1 MQIFYP
7 DPFLILSPLMFWG
20 SARIKGIGIQ
30 RASDENIS
38 LYFFP
43 FIPSKSLSSSIS
55 SINSFLNNKAK
66 IQSRNQLEVTNK
78 RLICLITLLTC
89 LCFCT
94 LMSEII
100 QLWRQPLFVWSK
112 RFHFFCLTSK
122 KLQVSCNPFW
132 LRHFKLVS
140 GLFHFWTSYWLD
152 LLAKWIFLI
161 CCWNV
166 L

>member
-7 DPFLILSPLMFWG
+7 DPFLILSPLMFG
-20 SARIKGIGIQ
+20 DQQGFKEYTKSIG
-30 RASDENIS
+30 
-38 LYFFP
+38 LKHFTVFFP

-122 KLQVSCNPFW
+122 KLQVSCNPFV
-132 LRHFKLVS
+132 LRHFELLS